1 MLSGYISRK
10 CNMVYRRSISFVPER
25 RQSRLFELPTLEDG
39 AVHEMPDFTP
49 EPGPRSLKRHRPH
62 DDEEEMAL
70 FRCVRIKTEIEAP
83 TTNIG
88 VNGPL
93 SECGNPIPQSC
104 PNPKIGPTAEAD
116 KKKPIKFLDA
126 VRREF
131 SFPFELCCTWA
142 VSTNS
147 FVWMHY

>member
-1 MLSGYISRK
+1 
-10 CNMVYRRSISFVPER
+10 MVYRRSISFIPER
-25 RQSRLFELPTLEDG
+25 RQSRLLKLPTLEDG
-39 AVHEMPDFTP
+39 VVHEMPDFTP
-49 EPGPRSLKRHRPH
+49 KLGPRSLKRRRPH

-70 FRCVRIKTEIEAP
+70 FRRVRIKTEIKAP
-83 TTNIG
+83 TTSVG
-88 VNGPL
+88 VNDPL
-93 SECGNPIPQSC
+93 SEYGNPIPQPY

-126 VRREF
+126 VGRKF